1 MKEGKGSAVGIS
13 LDHIVLWVSD
23 PIRAV
28 RFYEDVFGLEPLRLA
43 EFRAGEVPFPSVRVS
58 GETIIDLM
66 PATMAGPMNATPGM
80 EGSAGHPVNH
90 LCLSFSREEFEAL
103 RARLDERGV
112 AVLLTMKDSF
122 GARGHAPETFYFAD
136 PDGNILEARHYD

>member
-1 MKEGKGSAVGIS
+1 VTIR

-23 PIRAV
+23 PIRST
-28 RFYEDVFGLEPLRLA
+28 RFYEDVLGLEPLRLE
-43 EFRAGEVPFPSVRVS
+43 EFRAGGVPFPSVRVT

-66 PATMAGPMNATPGM
+66 PATMAESLSSAPGT

-90 LCLSFSREEFEAL
+90 LCLAFSRDGYEAL
-103 RARLDERGV
+103 QARLEERGI
-112 AVLLTMKDSF
+112 AVPVTMKDSF

-136 PDGNILEARHYD
+136 PDGNVIEARYYD

>member
-1 MKEGKGSAVGIS
+1 MSIS

-28 RFYEDVFGLEPLRLA
+28 RFYEDVLGLEPLRLA
-43 EFRAGEVPFPSVRVS
+43 EFRAGEVPFPSVRVT

-66 PATMAGPMNATPGM
+66 PMTMAESANSTPGM
-80 EGSAGHPVNH
+80 EGSAGHPVSH
-90 LCLSFSREEFEAL
+90 LCLSLSRERFEAL
-103 RARLDERGV
+103 RAELGGRGI
-112 AVLLTMKDSF
+112 AILQTMKDSF

-136 PDGNILEARHYD
+136 PDGNVLEARHYG